1 MQTTQSSSMEQG
13 LPNDLVAKPRIWSNI
28 QNKSKYGN
36 QINANTRKQFENNQL
51 MKILKEYKYLRTKT
65 KNINIELIKE
75 RKIFMTIKYTI
86 L

>member
-1 MQTTQSSSMEQG
+1 
-13 LPNDLVAKPRIWSNI
+13 
-28 QNKSKYGN
+28 
-36 QINANTRKQFENNQL
+36 